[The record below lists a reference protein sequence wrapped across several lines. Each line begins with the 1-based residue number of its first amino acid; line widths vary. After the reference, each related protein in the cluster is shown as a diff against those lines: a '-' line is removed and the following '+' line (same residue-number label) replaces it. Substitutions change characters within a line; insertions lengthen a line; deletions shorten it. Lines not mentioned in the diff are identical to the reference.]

1 MKAFG
6 AVAAIALAL
15 FATAMLVAWIAGWS
29 MDSGMDDAR
38 GPGLVALAT
47 IAALASAGVL
57 AGMRQDFSRTAFS
70 LIAWAGIF
78 VLVILGYSYRDDVSR
93 MWDRVRSEL
102 FAGEVRTTG
111 ERTVEV
117 ARSGDSHFYIRATID
132 GNDVE
137 FVVDTGATSVAL
149 TWDDARRAGLD
160 PERLRFDQRVQTAS
174 GTALAASARIGR
186 LSIGPIE
193 RQGMMVTVLPE
204 GGGQSLLGMSF
215 LNTLRSYEVSGN
227 RLILRD

>member
-6 AVAAIALAL
+6 AVAAIVLAL

-29 MDSGMDDAR
+29 MGTEMDDRR
-38 GPGLVALAT
+38 GPALVGLAT
-47 IAALASAGVL
+47 IAALMSAGL
-57 AGMRQDFSRTAFS
+57 LGGMRQGFSKTAFS

-93 MWDRVRSEL
+93 MWGRVRSEL
-102 FAGEVRTTG
+102 FAGEVRVTG

-149 TWDDARRAGLD
+149 TWDDARRAGLE

-174 GTALAASARIGR
+174 GVALAANARIGL

-193 RQGMMVTVLPE
+193 RRGMMVTVLPE

-215 LNTLRSYEVSGN
+215 LNTLQSYEVSGN